1 MYTYLLF
8 IKRFSLET
16 LWLILEK
23 WIFLLITSQTKTDG
37 RISKVIFFSLHFQPR
52 RKSHR
57 NATAYKTVTS
67 HNDSDF
73 HYMVDI
79 TTDKADNVYFVEII
93 PMVNGEFLF
102 PDITVPYW
110 DCNGNIDFQIDIDED
125 DDERFRNPNLFISEM
140 IPLFSKVNLKQKQ
153 KSL

>member
-1 MYTYLLF
+1 
-8 IKRFSLET
+8 
-16 LWLILEK
+16 
-23 WIFLLITSQTKTDG
+23 
-37 RISKVIFFSLHFQPR
+37 
-52 RKSHR
+52 
-57 NATAYKTVTS
+57 
-67 HNDSDF
+67 
-73 HYMVDI
+73 MVDI

-102 PDITVPYW
+102 PDIIVPYW